1 MALQPVSESG
11 AVYSR
16 SGYVREPAS
25 RVISVGGNYQV
36 AGGMLAEGALRF
48 ISDAGARSDRGG
60 FARVEADR
68 VLSPALFSYAGGS
81 FLSLL
86 NLRILSPAAAAY
98 VTERMVRA
106 GATRALSPGYLEFIP
121 APPAPPVDES
131 VPVVANFNPT
141 PGTPIARTAP
151 IAFDVTDD
159 SGDFRR
165 IFVVAFFPATGATE
179 VVHDGDSFRGH
190 YAAGSARTMIASGF
204 RFTVL
209 RTGGWPGAPT
219 IQTFAIDRAGN
230 EAS

>member
-11 AVYSR
+11 AVYAP
-16 SGYVREPAS
+16 SGYAREAAS
-25 RVISVGGNYQV
+25 RPLSVGGTQV
-36 AGGMLAEGALRF
+36 AGALLVEGALRF
-48 ISDAGARSDRGG
+48 ISDAGTRSDLGG
-60 FARVEADR
+60 FVRVEADR
-68 VLSPALFSYAGGS
+68 VLSPALLSYAGGS

-86 NLRILSPAAAAY
+86 NLRILSPALAAY
-98 VTERMVRA
+98 VAERMVRA
-106 GATRALSPGYLEFIP
+106 GATRPLSPGYLAFIP
-121 APPAPPVDES
+121 PPPAPPVDES
-131 VPVVANFNPT
+131 VPVVANFNPA

-159 SGDFRR
+159 SGVFRR

-190 YAAGSARTMIASGF
+190 YAAGSGRTMIAAGF
-204 RFTVL
+204 RYTVL
-209 RTGGWPGAPT
+209 RTGGWPGPPT

>member
-11 AVYSR
+11 AVYAP
-16 SGYVREPAS
+16 SGYVRQAAS
-25 RVISVGGNYQV
+25 RLLSVRGSDQV
-36 AGGMLAEGALRF
+36 AGTLLTDGALRL
-48 ISDAGARSDRGG
+48 ISDASARSDRGG
-60 FARVEADR
+60 FLRIEADR
-68 VLSPALFSYAGGS
+68 VLSPALSSYAGPS

-86 NLRILSPAAAAY
+86 NLRILSPAMAAY
-98 VTERMVRA
+98 VSERMVRD
-106 GATRALSPGYLEFIP
+106 GATRVISPGYLAFIP
-121 APPAPPVDES
+121 APPAPPEDES
-131 VPVVANFNPT
+131 APVVANFNPA
-141 PGTPIARTAP
+141 PGTPITRTAP

-190 YAAGSARTMIASGF
+190 YAAGSGRTMIASGF
-204 RFTVL
+204 RYTLL